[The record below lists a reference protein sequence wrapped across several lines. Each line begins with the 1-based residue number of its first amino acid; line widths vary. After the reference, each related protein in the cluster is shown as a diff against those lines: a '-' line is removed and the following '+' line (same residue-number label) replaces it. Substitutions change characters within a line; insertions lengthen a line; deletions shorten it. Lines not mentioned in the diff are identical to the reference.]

1 MRKQLSIAL
10 AALVLV
16 ACGGG
21 SSDNNLI
28 NNITANNITGKWDG
42 SFAGFTSSTTI
53 NGNVT
58 MTLAQRDPNGAFEGG
73 VSLGKIKIIS
83 GVYTSSSGSAGSVSG
98 TFDGSSFTGSLTP
111 SVATICPANIV
122 LLFSYNS
129 LKGTAIASNCA
140 VSASAQGTFS
150 KQ

>member
-1 MRKQLSIAL
+1 MKKQLSIAFT
-10 AALVLV
+10 ALVLA

-21 SSDNNLI
+21 SSDNNL
-28 NNITANNITGKWDG
+28 NNNITGKWDG

-58 MTLAQRDPNGAFEGG
+58 MTLAQQSQVFKTEPN
-73 VSLGKIKIIS
+73 VY
-83 GVYTSSSGSAGSVSG
+83 GVYSSSSGSTGSVIG
-98 TFDGSSFTGSLTP
+98 FFDGSSFRGSLTP
-111 SVATICPANIV
+111 SSAAICPADIV

-129 LKGTAIASNCA
+129 LKGTAITYNCA
-140 VSASAQGTFS
+140 QSASAQGAFS

>member
-1 MRKQLSIAL
+1 MKKQLSIAL

-21 SSDNNLI
+21 SSDNNP
-28 NNITANNITGKWDG
+28 NNNITGKWDG

-58 MTLAQRDPNGAFEGG
+58 MTLAQQVSNSNVTG
-73 VSLGKIKIIS
+73 VF
-83 GVYTSSSGSAGSVSG
+83 TSSSGVTGSVSG

-111 SVATICPANIV
+111 SVATICAAKIV

>member
-1 MRKQLSIAL
+1 MKKQLSIAL

-21 SSDNNLI
+21 SSDNNL
-28 NNITANNITGKWDG
+28 NNNITGKWDG
-42 SFAGFTSSTTI
+42 SFVGFASSTTI

-58 MTLAQRDPNGAFEGG
+58 MTLAQQISNSNVTG
-73 VSLGKIKIIS
+73 VF
-83 GVYTSSSGSAGSVSG
+83 TSSSGVTGSVSG

-111 SVATICPANIV
+111 SVATICPAKIV

>member
-1 MRKQLSIAL
+1 MKKQLSIAL
-10 AALVLV
+10 MALVLA

-42 SFAGFTSSTTI
+42 SFAGFASSTTI

-58 MTLAQRDPNGAFEGG
+58 MTLAQRDDPNDP
-73 VSLGKIKIIS
+73 KIKIIS

-98 TFDGSSFTGSLTP
+98 SFDGSSFTGNLSP
-111 SVATICPANIV
+111 SASTICSARVV
-122 LLFSYNS
+122 LFFSYNA
-129 LKGTAIASNCA
+129 LNGTAVASNCA